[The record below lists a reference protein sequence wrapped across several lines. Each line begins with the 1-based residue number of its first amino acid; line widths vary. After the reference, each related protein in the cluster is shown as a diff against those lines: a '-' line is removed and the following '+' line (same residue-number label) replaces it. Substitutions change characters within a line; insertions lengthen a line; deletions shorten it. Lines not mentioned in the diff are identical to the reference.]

1 MTLLHHVGGKPF
13 GAAETEGGIFNPAIG
28 ERSGGVAFATA
39 AEVEHAVAIAAEAQK
54 AWAATGL
61 VRRADVFFRMR
72 QLLVERQD
80 DLAAIITREHGKVL
94 SDAKGE
100 ISRGIENVEF
110 AAGLVHLLK
119 GEHSVQV
126 ASGVDVHTVKAPVG
140 VVGCITPFNFPVMVP
155 LWMSASAIAC
165 GNAVILKPSEKD
177 PTASDFL
184 AKLWEEAGLPPGVLN
199 VIHGDKVAVDAILAS
214 PGIGA
219 VSFVG
224 STPIARYIY
233 ETASKAGKRVQ
244 ALGGAKNHMIVM
256 PDADLDSA
264 ADAAV
269 NAAYGSAGER
279 CMAISVLV
287 AVGDET
293 ADALIAKISQRAA
306 NLTIGDGTDPASEMG
321 PLITREHRDRVAGY
335 VAGANAEG
343 AHVVVDGSEH
353 EFSGDGFFLG
363 VSLLDRVKP
372 GMKVYDDEIFGPVL
386 SVVRAASYAEAVAI
400 INANPYA
407 NGTAIFTRDG
417 GTARQ
422 FEQDIEVGMVGINV
436 PLPVPIGAYS
446 FGGWKNSLFGDSHIY
461 GPESIHFY
469 TRSKVITTRWP
480 APLETNLPSESKID
494 LHFPSNH

>member
-1 MTLLHHVGGKPF
+1 MLKHHVAGAEF
-13 GAAETEGGIFNPAIG
+13 GAGAATGAIFNPATGEEIG
-28 ERSGGVAFATA
+28 RVAFATTDEA
-39 AEVEHAVAIAAEAQK
+39 THAIEVARAAQK

-61 VRRADVFFRMR
+61 VKRADVFFRMR

-80 DLAAIITREHGKVL
+80 ELAAIVTREHGKVH

-100 ISRGIENVEF
+100 VSRGIENVEF

-119 GEHSVQV
+119 GEHSTGV
-126 ASGVDVHTVKAPVG
+126 AGGVDVHTIKAPVG
-140 VVGCITPFNFPVMVP
+140 VVACITPFNFPVMVP
-155 LWMSASAIAC
+155 LWMSASALAC

-177 PTASDFL
+177 PSAANFI
-184 AKLWEEAGLPPGVLN
+184 AALWEEAGLPAGVFN
-199 VIHGDKVAVDAILAS
+199 VVHGDKVAVDTLLES
-214 PGIGA
+214 PAIGA

-233 ETASKAGKRVQ
+233 ETSAKNGKRVQ

-256 PDADLDSA
+256 PDADLDAA

-269 NAAYGSAGER
+269 GAAYGAAGER

-287 AVGDET
+287 AVGDAT
-293 ADALIAKISQRAA
+293 ADAVIAKISERAEKLA
-306 NLTIGDGTDPASEMG
+306 IGNGADASTDMG

-335 VAGANAEG
+335 VTGAPGEG
-343 AHVVVDGSEH
+343 ATVVVDGTTR
-353 EFSGDGFFLG
+353 EFDSQGFFLG
-363 VSLLDRVKP
+363 ASLVDHVRP

-386 SVVRAASYAEAVAI
+386 SVVRAASYDEAVAI
-400 INANPYA
+400 INSNPYA

-417 GTARQ
+417 GTARSFQ
-422 FEQDIEVGMVGINV
+422 QDIEVGMVGINV
-436 PLPVPIGAYS
+436 PIPVPIGAYS

-469 TRSKVITTRWP
+469 TRSKVITSRWP
-480 APLETNLPSESKID
+480 DPSDSQIE
-494 LHFPSNH
+494 LGFPSNH